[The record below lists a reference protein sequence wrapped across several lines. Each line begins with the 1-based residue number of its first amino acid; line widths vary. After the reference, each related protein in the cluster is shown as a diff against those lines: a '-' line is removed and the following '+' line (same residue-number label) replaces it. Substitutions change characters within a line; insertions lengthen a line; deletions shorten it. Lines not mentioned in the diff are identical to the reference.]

1 MWNDQGFFC
10 VGNEKGFSSVGS
22 IETNDLGWLMC
33 WGGVFGYSPGRL
45 VGRITL
51 QAASQPE
58 TYCSTSI
65 MRSHFIQLFFVRF
78 ISYCLPDKKGMFII
92 KFICF

>member
-1 MWNDQGFFC
+1 MGFFS
-10 VGNEKGFSSVGS
+10 EFGS
-22 IETNDLGWLMC
+22 IETNDLGRIMGR
-33 WGGVFGYSPGRL
+33 GGVFGYSPGRL

-65 MRSHFIQLFFVRF
+65 KQCESCHFSFVFPLFAKENAPFM
-78 ISYCLPDKKGMFII
+78 ID
-92 KFICF
+92 